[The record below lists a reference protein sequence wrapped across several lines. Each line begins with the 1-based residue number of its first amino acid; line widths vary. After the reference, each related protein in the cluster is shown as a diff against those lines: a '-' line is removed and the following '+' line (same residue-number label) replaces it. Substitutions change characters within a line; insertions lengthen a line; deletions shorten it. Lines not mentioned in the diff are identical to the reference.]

1 MTRFRTA
8 PKTEEVYCLLK
19 KKIADGAYS
28 QSGTLPVEPV
38 LAEEL
43 GVSRKTLRSALSRLA
58 MENIVERVKGKG
70 TFICDNAIAK
80 KILVI
85 VGDIENIIDPGR
97 YILPGIQQEAAA
109 AGFAVETCSTISLE
123 LTERARTVELIKQ
136 KNYIGVLSFSAN
148 FYGNEPVIEIL
159 KQTGLPVILVH
170 GLERD
175 LKTTGFAV
183 MGTDY
188 HGVIRDGLEYLF
200 RQGHRKVCY
209 LACRPYR
216 ISREEYF
223 SLVRDIGLDD
233 DPALRAEISSYS
245 DEKIISEEIAAFFD
259 TLGEMPTA
267 VFCFSDFL
275 AVCLYKYL
283 QKKNIRIPEDIAVL
297 SCGGLI
303 GCDFLSP
310 PLSAIDF
317 NYLEIGRSSVR
328 TLLEMKMKNITS
340 LPFIRTPHHLSERVS
355 TQIRR

>member
-19 KKIADGAYS
+19 KKIADGVYS
-28 QSGTLPVEPV
+28 SSGMLPVEPV

-43 GVSRKTLRSALSRLA
+43 GVSRKTLRSALARLA

-70 TFICDNAIAK
+70 TFICDNAAAK

-85 VGDIENIIDPGR
+85 VGDIDSIIDPGR

-109 AGFAVETCSTISLE
+109 AGFTVETCSKISLE
-123 LTERARTVELIKQ
+123 LAEKDKIIELIKQ
-136 KNYIGVLSFSAN
+136 KNYLGILSFSVN
-148 FYGNEPVIEIL
+148 FCGNEPAIGIL
-159 KQTGLPVILVH
+159 KATGLPVILVH
-170 GLERD
+170 AIEKD
-175 LKTTGFAV
+175 VKTTGFAV

-188 HGVIRDGLEYLF
+188 PGVIRDGLEYLF
-200 RQGHRKVCY
+200 RQGHKKVSY
-209 LACRPYR
+209 LACRPNR
-216 ISREEYF
+216 IGKEEYF
-223 SLVRDIGLDD
+223 SLLRNIGLDD

-259 TLGEMPTA
+259 ALEEMPTA

-297 SCGGLI
+297 ACGGLI

-317 NYLEIGRSSVR
+317 SYLEIGRSSVR

-340 LPFIRTPHHLSERVS
+340 MPFMLTPHHLSERKS